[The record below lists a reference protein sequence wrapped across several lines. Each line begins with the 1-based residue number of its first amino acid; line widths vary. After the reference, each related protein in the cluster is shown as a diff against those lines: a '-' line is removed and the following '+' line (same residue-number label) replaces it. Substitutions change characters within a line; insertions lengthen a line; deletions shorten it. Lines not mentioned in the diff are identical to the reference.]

1 MSTDTPQPGPGQR
14 TAQDLV
20 KEIAKERGYLGEEQL
35 ARIGEINPELRRE
48 VEEALLRKDEMIGSA
63 VLTLARNLYTSNARF
78 VFELLQ
84 NADDNN
90 YSTALSSGQ
99 DPFVSFEVRPD
110 KVSIECNE
118 NGFTHENLKA
128 ICAIGKSSK
137 VGAAGYIGEKGIGFK
152 SVFMA
157 AWKVH
162 IQSNDFSFS
171 FTHRKGDSGL
181 GMVTPVWEDAD
192 ESLGGSS
199 TRITLFLHTSDDP
212 EEDARQR
219 ETIRLQFQDLQH
231 TILLFLRKLRKVQV
245 SFFDEDDTQT
255 SSTTYSLRGSNPVT
269 VKKETSEG
277 VEERQYHV
285 TKHVAENIPKSENR
299 TYSEE
304 QDRAD
309 SSTEVVL
316 AFPVADSGDPIV
328 ENQDVFAFL
337 PMRPMGFKFLIHTD
351 FVTEASRQGIVTES
365 LRNLGLLDGIADCF
379 IKAIEEFCQRPNL
392 QYQWMRW
399 LPQRD
404 SYPWDSFWSGLLG
417 RIEARLQE
425 VKVLRTLGTGK
436 LDYVHKLCRLQ
447 PWLRDKNGDPLFT
460 DLDEEIYLAKEYT
473 RDDLKLL
480 EPYGLQ
486 SMSPSDAINRVEMDL
501 ERDIKDSRMKSP
513 ATDDEWHSLAA
524 RALVLLKNTATV
536 GPAQDR
542 LKQLRFIPLE
552 NGTWVSSSSGPLYY
566 SHASGSLAIPDDL
579 DLSLVDSEA
588 ASNPDRRALF
598 DKFGVIEA
606 LVKDVRALILKK
618 PIKPVAD
625 EGALAA
631 SIAHLR
637 FLYLSEVLLEENE
650 DQAKLRGYHVYDK
663 NMRARSPTKH
673 DVYLTTDD
681 EYGPSELFKPQ
692 GDAPGF
698 PAPFL
703 HHEYVQEKPA
713 TPAGYSWGWDEWLQ
727 LRLRLRLQLRLTK
740 KGPDQK
746 LELSSAF
753 RYIEQHRPQCLL
765 GALQRVWDVERTK
778 VMESADIMREL
789 RQVEVVCKGGDEFA
803 LSEPLSTTYLPL
815 PELEGKHSRYAE
827 DEGFVFLNLG
837 ESINSSTYRA
847 KWGFLVDDLGV
858 GCTDDLQFYLAI
870 LRTIRHSNAAA
881 GVRRNTRVLDLYEV
895 IHARCREADSFL
907 DAQAEAR
914 QAINDGHLIYIPAH
928 DSSPATWT
936 SPERCLWNA
945 REDMQ
950 TAYPLA
956 HLYRTVFHRSEDL
969 DVLRQFFKTALGVKD
984 CSWEDYLNEIR
995 RLKDLKSDDFDWVN
1009 DLYGSLD
1016 SERFGMMEVDTT
1028 KLRKTFAEEPLIYF
1042 NVGNVSRWYTVG
1054 ECLWSSATQIR
1065 GRVALNDLYPD
1076 LEDFFVSFL
1085 GVQELTLDMAYD
1097 ELKEMGSR
1105 VPPPSVA
1112 AVKETIWALNS
1123 LLDTTAD
1130 PPDEEPIFRGTVFPV
1145 RYPNKSVKLQ
1155 SGRTQFAIADRKA
1168 LGDIFGPQAKML
1180 DFTLDEVRRLRP
1192 FLSWLDLE
1200 KRYLSTSVREIST
1213 VAGGRMDELQYPDR
1227 DIRQKA
1233 TGLFRI
1239 AVHFNSPRTSED
1251 SSDLYWTLMCAEV
1264 YETDGISSELH
1275 LSQDGHGLVHVQDRS
1290 ELHIREDDSGLK
1302 IYVPRDPKTQGF
1314 CYFSTLPR
1322 RFLEWMM
1329 TDPVTLQVKHAGSK
1343 AVQIVSAV
1351 LNAPL
1356 INMSQILEAE
1366 GVVEVDIPQG
1376 WCGQATEG
1384 EVEGEHVD
1392 VEGGDVHDPTVYHE
1406 ALEVPDETVSPEA
1419 EEDPI
1424 ARFLAQPEIH
1434 EDDISSD
1441 EDSMLQTFDNMRS
1454 PPRLSDLPVRQRSP
1468 ATSNSSVTE
1477 KRLFTPTSSTAEYFR
1492 QNRRTSSNVHR
1503 NTGRHESL
1511 QSTPRSASQPA
1522 FIFGSSPTAQ
1532 PSSAFLFQS
1541 FAEASQHP
1549 TIEDEEEYLR
1559 LVNNVISAA
1568 NTAALPSKGAYD
1580 MSGLFG
1586 ALPEV
1591 DEEEV
1596 ELSRQ
1601 FRSHGLPER
1610 DMRIGALGELFVFEL
1625 LRNMDPP
1632 LPRFSRD
1639 NWQSQMRKFITIHP
1653 DYSDML
1659 PWTAQETADIVYY
1672 DRKRVLTSHL
1682 ADKGYLDK
1690 TAWQNKKPLFLIE
1703 VKSTTGHSRT
1713 PFYMIP
1719 DPNHSLP
1726 SSPAS
1731 EHFTSRLILSSSF
1744 FYLDNYQPTLRQ
1756 PSSTTL
1762 SYSYETTHN
1771 TSRLLTTFTM
1781 SDRVSIIKGDDLVP
1795 TNDTFPETSLTE
1807 TNHLE
1812 HQTVTAPSLPSSQSD
1827 TNMGP
1832 NYGNLPSGLQPSVVV
1847 PREDVPP
1854 GHVRLL
1860 GGFMCP
1866 IDSAVDHAEPKEEP
1880 KEDDDTETSVY
1891 HVPAGI
1897 LDPEDVDE
1905 FPGEHFPDDEQPSQN
1920 FLSPI
1925 GPKRP
1930 RLYLRDN
1937 HPPVASVA
1945 PTSSPFEEYNT
1956 LYQGINSSFPQS
1968 VGPEYLKPINPATR
1982 LRMTPHHAINLPTA
1996 GFIQPIQPYHP
2007 KPIVPGFPEPIGP
2020 PQAQP
2025 MIYYYAER
2033 IFDPHGQAVGSLPIQ
2048 QMSPPQADR
2057 NNYDSVQSP
2066 MPHGPQAIAV
2076 NQPQPQRI
2084 GSLGEMLSGSPE
2096 VPAPVPRRRS
2106 TITFNPMA
2114 TAFTPSPTAAGLA
2127 NPGATESTLNSTDA
2141 GMVPYKASEFTQ
2153 DPADLGMIPYE
2164 ETGVEGFLAPEANAE
2179 ATMAETVQDTY
2190 KKILAIEDER
2200 DREDALNDFYY
2211 MQAKPW
2217 TDEMTRLEK
2226 EEQELE
2232 DRKRR
2237 FARKK

>member
-1 MSTDTPQPGPGQR
+1 MSTDTLQPGPVQR

-199 TRITLFLHTSDDP
+199 TRITLFLHTSDDA

-245 SFFDEDDTQT
+245 SFFDEDDTRT
-255 SSTTYSLRGSNPVT
+255 SSTTYSLHGSNPVT
-269 VKKETSEG
+269 IKKETSEG
-277 VEERQYHV
+277 VEGRQYHV

-299 TYSEE
+299 TYTDE

-316 AFPVADSGDPIV
+316 AFPLAESGAPII

-351 FVTEASRQGIVTES
+351 FVTEASRQGIVTGS
-365 LRNLGLLDGIADCF
+365 LRNLGLLNGIADCF
-379 IKAIEEFCQRPNL
+379 IKAIREFCQHPIL

-399 LPQRD
+399 LPQRN
-404 SYPWDSFWSGLLG
+404 SYPWDSFWSGLLD
-417 RIEARLQE
+417 RIEARIQE
-425 VKVLRTLGTGK
+425 VQVLRTLGTGR
-436 LDYVHKLCRLQ
+436 LDYIHKLCRLQ
-447 PWLRDKNGDPLFT
+447 PWLQDKNGDPLFT

-480 EPYGLQ
+480 EPYELE
-486 SMSPSDAINRVEMDL
+486 SISPSDAITRVEMDL
-501 ERDIKDSRMKSP
+501 EKDIEDSRMKSSV
-513 ATDDEWHSLAA
+513 TDSEWHSLAA
-524 RALVLLKNTATV
+524 RALILLKNTATV

-625 EGALAA
+625 ETALAA
-631 SIAHLR
+631 SIAHLK
-637 FLYLSEVLLEENE
+637 FLYLSEVLLEGNE
-650 DQAKLRGYHVYDK
+650 DQAKLRGYHVYDQ
-663 NMRARSPTKH
+663 NMRARLPTKH
-673 DVYLTTDD
+673 DVYLTTED
-681 EYGPSELFKPQ
+681 EYGPSELFRPQ

-703 HHEYVQEKPA
+703 HQGYVQERPA
-713 TPAGYSWGWDEWLQ
+713 TPSGYSWGWNDWLQ
-727 LRLRLRLQLRLTK
+727 LRLRLRHQLRLTT
-740 KGPDQK
+740 KGSDRK

-753 RYIEQHRPQCLL
+753 RYIEQHRPECLL
-765 GALQRVWDVERTK
+765 GALQRAWDVERTK
-778 VMESADIMREL
+778 VIESADIMGEL
-789 RQVEVVCKGGDEFA
+789 REVEVLCKGGDEFT

-827 DEGFVFLNLG
+827 DEGFVFLDLG
-837 ESINSSTYRA
+837 ESITSSTYRA

-870 LRTIRHSNAAA
+870 LRTIRYSNAAA

-914 QAINDGHLIYIPAH
+914 QAINDGNLIYIPAH

-936 SPERCLWNA
+936 SAERCLWNA

-956 HLYRTVFHRSEDL
+956 HLYRTVFHRSEEDL
-969 DVLRQFFKTALGVKD
+969 DVLRQFFKTALGVRD
-984 CSWEDYLNEIR
+984 CSWEDYLSEIR
-995 RLKDLKSDDFDWVN
+995 RLKDLKSEDFDWVN
-1009 DLYGSLD
+1009 DLYISLD
-1016 SERFGMMEVDTT
+1016 SERFGMMNVDTT
-1028 KLRKTFAEEPLIYF
+1028 KLKKTFVEEPLIYF

-1076 LEDFFVSFL
+1076 LEDFFISFL

-1105 VPPPSVA
+1105 EPPPSVA

-1123 LLDTTAD
+1123 LLDTTTD
-1130 PPDEEPIFRGTVFPV
+1130 SPDEEPIFRGSVFPV

-1168 LGDIFGPQAKML
+1168 LGDIFAPQAKML

-1227 DIRQKA
+1227 EIRQKA
-1233 TGLFRI
+1233 AGLFRI

-1251 SSDLYWTLMCAEV
+1251 SSELYWTLMVAEV

-1314 CYFSTLPR
+1314 CFFSTLPR

-1329 TDPVTLQVKHAGSK
+1329 TDPVTLQVKHAESK

-1366 GVVEVDIPQG
+1366 GVVDVDIPQG
-1376 WCGQATEG
+1376 WCRQTTEEAG
-1384 EVEGEHVD
+1384 DVAEREHGD
-1392 VEGGDVHDPTVYHE
+1392 VEEEDVHDATVYHE
-1406 ALEVPDETVSPEA
+1406 AQETNDETASHEA

-1441 EDSMLQTFDNMRS
+1441 EDSMLQTFDNLRS

-1468 ATSNSSVTE
+1468 ATSNSSVTGR
-1477 KRLFTPTSSTAEYFR
+1477 RLFTPTSSTAEYFR

-1511 QSTPRSASQPA
+1511 QSTPRLASQPA

-1541 FAEASQHP
+1541 FGEASQHP

-1632 LPRFSRD
+1632 LPRFSCD

-1672 DRKRVLTSHL
+1672 DRKRVLTNHL

-1703 VKSTTGHSRT
+1703 VKSTTGHNRT
-1713 PFYMIP
+1713 PFYMISISIFFFFP
-1719 DPNHSLP
+1719 PHKLP
-1726 SSPAS
+1726 S
-1731 EHFTSRLILSSSF
+1731 TSHLIPS
-1744 FYLDNYQPTLRQ
+1744 TLH
-1756 PSSTTL
+1756 PSSILTAINKHYRNLINNSTIL
-1762 SYSYETTHN
+1762 KTERINNPKS
-1771 TSRLLTTFTM
+1771 LLTTFTM
-1781 SDRVSIIKGDDLVP
+1781 SDRLSILKGDNLVP
-1795 TNDTFPETSLTE
+1795 TNDIQPETSSPST
-1807 TNHLE
+1807 TNSLE
-1812 HQTVTAPSLPSSQSD
+1812 LQTVTPLSLPSSQSEGI
-1827 TNMGP
+1827 NMVP
-1832 NYGNLPSGLQPSVVV
+1832 NYSNLPLGLQPSVV
-1847 PREDVPP
+1847 PPLEDVPP

-1860 GGFMCP
+1860 GGFMSP
-1866 IDSAVDHAEPKEEP
+1866 ADPAEPKEG
-1880 KEDDDTETSVY
+1880 DDTETNVDHY
-1891 HVPAGI
+1891 PGGP
-1897 LDPEDVDE
+1897 LEPEDADD
-1905 FPGEHFPDDEQPSQN
+1905 FPGETFTDDGESPYVP
-1920 FLSPI
+1920 SPI
-1925 GPKRP
+1925 APP
-1930 RLYLRDN
+1930 RRMLYLRDN
-1937 HPPVASVA
+1937 RTPTASDGPA
-1945 PTSSPFEEYNT
+1945 PTPFMQYST
-1956 LYQGINSSFPQS
+1956 LYQALNSTFPQY
-1968 VGPEYLKPINPATR
+1968 VGPEHLQPIDALTR
-1982 LRMTPHHAINLPTA
+1982 LRMTPHHAINTPSPD
-1996 GFIQPIQPYHP
+1996 FVQPIIPYHP
-2007 KPIVPGFPEPIGP
+2007 KPIVPGFLPEPIGP
-2020 PQAQP
+2020 PSAQSMVYHHP
-2025 MIYYYAER
+2025 ESVV
-2033 IFDPHGQAVGSLPIQ
+2033 PHGQTLDSTPIQNMVPHHADPINPDFVQAPTSHDPQAVGVHHP
-2048 QMSPPQADR
+2048 R
-2057 NNYDSVQSP
+2057 
-2066 MPHGPQAIAV
+2066 
-2076 NQPQPQRI
+2076 RI
-2084 GSLGEMLSGSPE
+2084 GSLGEMLSPSPKE
-2096 VPAPVPRRRS
+2096 VPTPAARRRS
-2106 TITFNPMA
+2106 TLTFNPLA
-2114 TAFTPSPTAAGLA
+2114 AAFTPSPTGAGMSNTGA
-2127 NPGATESTLNSTDA
+2127 NEIALSPTPTGA
-2141 GMVPYKASEFTQ
+2141 GMVPYEASEFTQ
-2153 DPADLGMIPYE
+2153 NHADLGMVPYE
-2164 ETGVEGFLAPEANAE
+2164 EAGIEDSGTDAN
-2179 ATMAETVQDTY
+2179 VQPPMVDAVQETY
-2190 KKILAIEDER
+2190 KKILAIEDDR
-2200 DREDALNDFYY
+2200 DREDAINEFYY

-2226 EEQELE
+2226 EQQELE
-2232 DRKRR
+2232 ERKRR
-2237 FARKK
+2237 FARK

>member
-1 MSTDTPQPGPGQR
+1 MSTDAPQLGPGQR

-90 YSTALSSGQ
+90 YSTALSIGQ
-99 DPFVSFEVRPD
+99 DPYVSFEVRPD

-192 ESLGGSS
+192 ESLGDSS

-231 TILLFLRKLRKVQV
+231 TILLFLRKLRKVRV
-245 SFFDEDDTQT
+245 SFLDENDTQT

-277 VEERQYHV
+277 VEERQYYV

-309 SSTEVVL
+309 SSAEVVL
-316 AFPVADSGDPIV
+316 AFPLAESGAPIV

-337 PMRPMGFKFLIHTD
+337 PMRPMGFKVLIHTD
-351 FVTEASRQGIVTES
+351 FVTEASRQGIVTGS
-365 LRNLGLLDGIADCF
+365 LRNIGLLNGIADCF
-379 IKAIEEFCQRPNL
+379 IKAIEDFCQHPIL

-404 SYPWDSFWSGLLG
+404 SYPWDSFWSGLLD
-417 RIEARLQE
+417 RIEARIQE
-425 VKVLRTLGTGK
+425 VQVLRTLGTGR
-436 LDYVHKLCRLQ
+436 LDYIHKLCRLQ

-480 EPYGLQ
+480 EPYGLG
-486 SMSPSDAINRVEMDL
+486 SMSSSDAITRVEKDL
-501 ERDIKDSRMKSP
+501 ERDTDDSRMKSP
-513 ATDDEWHSLAA
+513 ATDNEWHSLAA
-524 RALVLLKNTATV
+524 RALILLKNTATA

-542 LKQLRFIPLE
+542 LKQLRFIPLD
-552 NGTWVSSSSGPLYY
+552 NGAWVSSSSGPLYY

-618 PIKPVAD
+618 PMKAASD
-625 EGALAA
+625 AGALAA
-631 SIAHLR
+631 SIARLK
-637 FLYLSEVLLEENE
+637 FLYLSEVLLGDNE
-650 DQAKLRGYHVYDK
+650 DRAKSRGYHVYDQ
-663 NMRARSPTKH
+663 NMRARLPTIH

-681 EYGPSELFKPQ
+681 EYGPSELFKAQ

-698 PAPFL
+698 PASFL
-703 HHEYVQEKPA
+703 HKEYIKQRPA

-740 KGPDQK
+740 KAPDRNP
-746 LELSSAF
+746 ELSSAF
-753 RYIEQHRPQCLL
+753 RYIEEHRPECLL

-778 VMESADIMREL
+778 VMESPDIVREL
-789 RQVEVVCKGGDEFA
+789 RQVEVVCKGRDEFA

-827 DEGFVFLNLG
+827 DEGFVFLDLG
-837 ESINSSTYRA
+837 EPITSSTYRE

-870 LRTIRHSNAAA
+870 LKTIRYSNAAA
-881 GVRRNTRVLDLYEV
+881 GVRRNTRVLDLYEI
-895 IHARCREADSFL
+895 IHARCREANSFL

-914 QAINDGHLIYIPAH
+914 YAINDGNLIYIPAH
-928 DSSPATWT
+928 DSSPAKWT
-936 SPERCLWNA
+936 SSEKCLWNA

-956 HLYRTVFHRSEDL
+956 HLYRTVFHRSEEDL

-984 CSWEDYLNEIR
+984 CSWRDYMSEIR
-995 RLKDLKSDDFDWVN
+995 RLKDLKSEDFDWVN

-1016 SERFGMMEVDTT
+1016 SETFGMMDIDTT
-1028 KLRKTFAEEPLIYF
+1028 KLKKTFAEEPLIYF
-1042 NVGNVSRWYTVG
+1042 NVGNVSRWYTAG

-1065 GRVALNDLYPD
+1065 GRVALNDLYPG

-1123 LLDTTAD
+1123 LLGTTAD
-1130 PPDEEPIFRGTVFPV
+1130 PPDEELIFRGTVFPV

-1155 SGRTQFAIADRKA
+1155 SGRTQFAIADRKT
-1168 LGDIFGPQAKML
+1168 LGDIFAPQAKML
-1180 DFTLDEVRRLRP
+1180 DLTLDEVRRLRP

-1213 VAGGRMDELQYPDR
+1213 VAGGRMDKLQYPDR
-1227 DIRQKA
+1227 EIRQKA
-1233 TGLFRI
+1233 AGLFRI

-1251 SSDLYWTLMCAEV
+1251 SSELYWTLMGAEV
-1264 YETDGISSELH
+1264 YKTDGISSELH

-1302 IYVPRDPKTQGF
+1302 VYVPRDPKTQGF

-1329 TDPVTLQVKHAGSK
+1329 TDPITLQVKHAGSK

-1376 WCGQATEG
+1376 LYAQASEG
-1384 EVEGEHVD
+1384 EAGDVTGGEHVD
-1392 VEGGDVHDPTVYHE
+1392 VEEDDEHDATVYHE
-1406 ALEVPDETVSPEA
+1406 ALEVHDETVSHEA

-1434 EDDISSD
+1434 EDDIASD
-1441 EDSMLQTFDNMRS
+1441 EDSMLQTFDNLIS

-1468 ATSNSSVTE
+1468 ATSSSSVTGQ
-1477 KRLFTPTSSTAEYFR
+1477 RLFTPTSSTAEYFR
-1492 QNRRTSSNVHR
+1492 QNRRISSNVHR
-1503 NTGRHESL
+1503 NAGRHESL
-1511 QSTPRSASQPA
+1511 HSTPRSASQPA

-1541 FAEASQHP
+1541 FGEASQHP

-1625 LRNMDPP
+1625 LHNMDPP

-1672 DRKRVLTSHL
+1672 DRKRVLTNHL

-1713 PFYMIP
+1713 PFYMNAGEFQY
-1719 DPNHSLP
+1719 DAFAGDVAYDLFD
-1726 SSPAS
+1726 S
-1731 EHFTSRLILSSSF
+1731 E
-1744 FYLDNYQPTLRQ
+1744 
-1756 PSSTTL
+1756 
-1762 SYSYETTHN
+1762 
-1771 TSRLLTTFTM
+1771 
-1781 SDRVSIIKGDDLVP
+1781 
-1795 TNDTFPETSLTE
+1795 
-1807 TNHLE
+1807 
-1812 HQTVTAPSLPSSQSD
+1812 
-1827 TNMGP
+1827 
-1832 NYGNLPSGLQPSVVV
+1832 SV
-1847 PREDVPP
+1847 E
-1854 GHVRLL
+1854 
-1860 GGFMCP
+1860 C
-1866 IDSAVDHAEPKEEP
+1866 
-1880 KEDDDTETSVY
+1880 
-1891 HVPAGI
+1891 
-1897 LDPEDVDE
+1897 
-1905 FPGEHFPDDEQPSQN
+1905 
-1920 FLSPI
+1920 
-1925 GPKRP
+1925 
-1930 RLYLRDN
+1930 
-1937 HPPVASVA
+1937 
-1945 PTSSPFEEYNT
+1945 
-1956 LYQGINSSFPQS
+1956 
-1968 VGPEYLKPINPATR
+1968 
-1982 LRMTPHHAINLPTA
+1982 
-1996 GFIQPIQPYHP
+1996 
-2007 KPIVPGFPEPIGP
+2007 
-2020 PQAQP
+2020 
-2025 MIYYYAER
+2025 
-2033 IFDPHGQAVGSLPIQ
+2033 
-2048 QMSPPQADR
+2048 
-2057 NNYDSVQSP
+2057 
-2066 MPHGPQAIAV
+2066 
-2076 NQPQPQRI
+2076 
-2084 GSLGEMLSGSPE
+2084 
-2096 VPAPVPRRRS
+2096 
-2106 TITFNPMA
+2106 
-2114 TAFTPSPTAAGLA
+2114 
-2127 NPGATESTLNSTDA
+2127 
-2141 GMVPYKASEFTQ
+2141 
-2153 DPADLGMIPYE
+2153 
-2164 ETGVEGFLAPEANAE
+2164 
-2179 ATMAETVQDTY
+2179 
-2190 KKILAIEDER
+2190 
-2200 DREDALNDFYY
+2200 
-2211 MQAKPW
+2211 
-2217 TDEMTRLEK
+2217 
-2226 EEQELE
+2226 
-2232 DRKRR
+2232 
-2237 FARKK
+2237 

>member
-1 MSTDTPQPGPGQR
+1 MSTDTHQPGPGQR

-84 NADDNN
+84 NADDND
-90 YSTALSSGQ
+90 YGTALSSGQ
-99 DPFVSFEVRPD
+99 DPYVSFEVRPD

-192 ESLGGSS
+192 KSLGGSS
-199 TRITLFLHTSDDP
+199 TRIALFLHTNDDP

-231 TILLFLRKLRKVQV
+231 TILLFLRKLRKVQI
-245 SFFDEDDTQT
+245 SFFDEEGAQT

-269 VKKETSEG
+269 VKKETFEG

-316 AFPVADSGDPIV
+316 AFPLADSGTPII

-351 FVTEASRQGIVTES
+351 FVTEASRQGIVTTS
-365 LRNLGLLDGIADCF
+365 PRNRGLLNGIADCF
-379 IKAIEEFCQRPNL
+379 IKAIEEFCQHPTI
-392 QYQWMRW
+392 QYHWMRW
-399 LPQRD
+399 LPQRN
-404 SYPWDSFWSGLLG
+404 SYPWDSFWSGLLD
-417 RIEARLQE
+417 RIESRIQE
-425 VKVLRTLGTGK
+425 VKVLRTLGTGR
-436 LDYVHKLCRLQ
+436 LDYIHKLCRLQ
-447 PWLRDKNGDPLFT
+447 PWLRDKDGDPLFT

-480 EPYGLQ
+480 ESYGLK
-486 SMSPSDAINRVEMDL
+486 SMSPSDVITRVEMDL
-501 ERDIKDSRMKSP
+501 GRDIKDSRMKSP
-513 ATDDEWHSLAA
+513 ATDNEWHSLAA
-524 RALVLLKNTATV
+524 RALILLKNTATV

-566 SHASGSLAIPDDL
+566 SHSSGSLAIPDDL

-598 DKFGVIEA
+598 DKFGAIEA

-618 PIKPVAD
+618 PINPVAD
-625 EGALAA
+625 VGALAA
-631 SIAHLR
+631 SIAHLK
-637 FLYLSEVLLEENE
+637 FLYLSEVLLDDNE
-650 DQAKLRGYHVYDK
+650 GQTKLRGYHVYDQ
-663 NMRARSPTKH
+663 NMRARLPTKH
-673 DVYLTTDD
+673 DVYLATDD
-681 EYGPSELFKPQ
+681 EYGPCELFKPQ
-692 GDAPGF
+692 EDAPGF
-698 PAPFL
+698 AAPFL
-703 HHEYVQEKPA
+703 HNDYIQENPA

-727 LRLRLRLQLRLTK
+727 LRLRVRLQLQLTK
-740 KGPDQK
+740 KSSDRK

-753 RYIEQHRPQCLL
+753 RYIEQHRPECIL

-778 VMESADIMREL
+778 AMSSADIMREL
-789 RQVEVVCKGGDEFA
+789 CQVEVVCKGSDEFA
-803 LSEPLSTTYLPL
+803 LSEPLSNTYLPL

-827 DEGFVFLNLG
+827 DEDFVFLDLR
-837 ESINSSTYRA
+837 ESITSSTYRS

-870 LRTIRHSNAAA
+870 LRTIRYSNIAA

-895 IHARCREADSFL
+895 IYARCREADSFL

-914 QAINDGHLIYIPAH
+914 QAINNGHLIYIPAH
-928 DSSPATWT
+928 DSSPAMWT
-936 SPERCLWNA
+936 SSEKCLWNA

-956 HLYRTVFHRSEDL
+956 HLYRTFFRRSEEDL

-995 RLKDLKSDDFDWVN
+995 RLKDLKSEDFDWVN
-1009 DLYGSLD
+1009 DLYSSLD
-1016 SERFGMMEVDTT
+1016 SERFVMMEADST
-1028 KLRKTFAEEPLIYF
+1028 KLRKAFAEEPLIYF

-1105 VPPPSVA
+1105 VPPPSFA

-1123 LLDTTAD
+1123 LLDTAAD

-1168 LGDIFGPQAKML
+1168 LGDIFAPQAKML

-1192 FLSWLDLE
+1192 FLSWLDLGS
-1200 KRYLSTSVREIST
+1200 RYLSTSVREIST
-1213 VAGGRMDELQYPDR
+1213 VAGGRMDKLQYPDR

-1233 TGLFRI
+1233 AGLFRI

-1251 SSDLYWTLMCAEV
+1251 SSELYWTLLGAEV

-1275 LSQDGHGLVHVQDRS
+1275 LSQDGHGLIHVQERS

-1302 IYVPRDPKTQGF
+1302 VYVPRDPKTQGF

-1329 TDPVTLQVKHAGSK
+1329 TDPATLQVKHSSSK

-1356 INMSQILEAE
+1356 INMTQILEAE
-1366 GVVEVDIPQG
+1366 GIVEVDIPQARD
-1376 WCGQATEG
+1376 GQEAEG
-1384 EVEGEHVD
+1384 
-1392 VEGGDVHDPTVYHE
+1392 EGGDVTAGDLVDVEEEDGHDATVYHE
-1406 ALEVPDETVSPEA
+1406 AQETNDETTFNET

-1424 ARFLAQPEIH
+1424 APFLAQPEIH

-1441 EDSMLQTFDNMRS
+1441 EDSMLQTFDNLRS

-1468 ATSNSSVTE
+1468 ATSDSSVTGR
-1477 KRLFTPTSSTAEYFR
+1477 RLFTPTSSTAEYFR

-1503 NTGRHESL
+1503 NASRHESL
-1511 QSTPRSASQPA
+1511 QSTPRSVSQPA

-1541 FAEASQHP
+1541 FGEASQHP
-1549 TIEDEEEYLR
+1549 TIEDEEDYLR
-1559 LVNNVISAA
+1559 LVSNVISAA

-1591 DEEEV
+1591 DEEDI

-1625 LRNMDPP
+1625 LRNMDPL

-1659 PWTAQETADIVYY
+1659 PWTAQETADIVYF
-1672 DRKRVLTSHL
+1672 DRKRVLTNHL
-1682 ADKGYLDK
+1682 VDKGYLDK

-1713 PFYMIP
+1713 PFYMTNTINNP
-1719 DPNHSLP
+1719 INFGDK
-1726 SSPAS
+1726 A
-1731 EHFTSRLILSSSF
+1731 T
-1744 FYLDNYQPTLRQ
+1744 DNPK
-1756 PSSTTL
+1756 S
-1762 SYSYETTHN
+1762 
-1771 TSRLLTTFTM
+1771 LLTTFTM
-1781 SDRVSIIKGDDLVP
+1781 SRRLSIFKGDDLVP
-1795 TNDTFPETSLTE
+1795 VNNFDPETPSLTK
-1807 TNHLE
+1807 TNPLMR
-1812 HQTVTAPSLPSSQSD
+1812 QVVTPPSLNSSQSED
-1827 TNMGP
+1827 TDMDSD
-1832 NYGNLPSGLQPSVVV
+1832 YSNLPIGLKPSVIP
-1847 PREDVPP
+1847 PRDDVPP

-1860 GGFMCP
+1860 GGFICSSDP
-1866 IDSAVDHAEPKEEP
+1866 AEPKDGNDAEA
-1880 KEDDDTETSVY
+1880 SVY
-1891 HVPAGI
+1891 HCPTDVPEPMDVGEFPSEKTQDGGQSQGFTSQNAPQQPMLYFRGTPPAG
-1897 LDPEDVDE
+1897 
-1905 FPGEHFPDDEQPSQN
+1905 
-1920 FLSPI
+1920 
-1925 GPKRP
+1925 
-1930 RLYLRDN
+1930 
-1937 HPPVASVA
+1937 
-1945 PTSSPFEEYNT
+1945 PTSSPFQGYNT
-1956 LYQGINSSFPQS
+1956 MYQGINPHIIQS
-1968 VGPEYLKPINPATR
+1968 VGPEHLRPVDPLTR
-1982 LRMTPHHAINLPTA
+1982 LRMTPHHAMNPPSPD
-1996 GFIQPIQPYHP
+1996 FIQPISPYHP
-2007 KPIVPGFPEPIGP
+2007 KPIVPSLLTEPDR
-2020 PQAQP
+2020 PQPGQP
-2025 MIYYYAER
+2025 IVYQSESV
-2033 IFDPHGQAVGSLPIQ
+2033 DPHGQAFDPRPCQ
-2048 QMSPPQADR
+2048 
-2057 NNYDSVQSP
+2057 P
-2066 MPHGPQAIAV
+2066 MVAHYPEPSNPEFVHPLTPDNPKAV
-2076 NQPQPQRI
+2076 SIYRHQRI
-2084 GSLGEMLSGSPE
+2084 ASLGEMLSPSHEAPTSTPPHRGSI
-2096 VPAPVPRRRS
+2096 
-2106 TITFNPMA
+2106 TTFNPEA
-2114 TAFTPSPTAAGLA
+2114 IEFTPSPKGPDMV
-2127 NPGATESTLNSTDA
+2127 NPGATEFALSPA
-2141 GMVPYKASEFTQ
+2141 GSGMITYEASEFTHN
-2153 DPADLGMIPYE
+2153 PAGLDMISHE
-2164 ETGVEGFLAPEANAE
+2164 EAGVEDFGALNADVQAPMVG
-2179 ATMAETVQDTY
+2179 TLQDTY
-2190 KKILAIEDER
+2190 SKILAIEDDR
-2200 DREDALNDFYY
+2200 DREDAINDFYY
-2211 MQAKPW
+2211 MQARPW
-2217 TDEMTRLEK
+2217 TDEDTRREK

-2232 DRKRR
+2232 ERKRR
-2237 FARKK
+2237 FARK

>member
-1 MSTDTPQPGPGQR
+1 MSTDAPQPGPGQR

-35 ARIGEINPELRRE
+35 ARIGAINPELRRE

-90 YSTALSSGQ
+90 YSTALSTGQ
-99 DPFVSFEVRPD
+99 DPYVSFEVRPD

-192 ESLGGSS
+192 ESLGGYS
-199 TRITLFLHTSDDP
+199 TRITLFLHTSDDSG
-212 EEDARQR
+212 EDARQR

-231 TILLFLRKLRKVQV
+231 TILLFLRKLRKVRV
-245 SFFDEDDTQT
+245 SFFDENDTQT

-277 VEERQYHV
+277 IEERQYHV
-285 TKHVAENIPKSENR
+285 TKHVAENIPRSENR

-316 AFPVADSGDPIV
+316 AFPLADSGAPIV

-351 FVTEASRQGIVTES
+351 FVTEASRQGIVTGS
-365 LRNLGLLDGIADCF
+365 LRNIGLLNGIADCF
-379 IKAIEEFCQRPNL
+379 IKAIEEFCQHPIL

-404 SYPWDSFWSGLLG
+404 SYPWDSFWSGLLD
-417 RIEARLQE
+417 RIEARIQE
-425 VKVLRTLGTGK
+425 VQVLRTLGAGR
-436 LDYVHKLCRLQ
+436 LDYIHKLCRLQ

-460 DLDEEIYLAKEYT
+460 DLNEEMYLAKEYT

-480 EPYGLQ
+480 EPYGLG
-486 SMSPSDAINRVEMDL
+486 SMSPSDAITRVEKDL
-501 ERDIKDSRMKSP
+501 ERDTDDSRMKSP
-513 ATDDEWHSLAA
+513 ATDNEWHSLAA
-524 RALVLLKNTATV
+524 RALILLKNTATV
-536 GPAQDR
+536 GPAQGR

-552 NGTWVSSSSGPLYY
+552 NGAWVSSSSGPLYY
-566 SHASGSLAIPDDL
+566 SHASGNLAIPDDL
-579 DLSLVDSEA
+579 DLSLVHSEA

-618 PIKPVAD
+618 PMKPASNASV
-625 EGALAA
+625 LAA
-631 SIAHLR
+631 SIARLK
-637 FLYLSEVLLEENE
+637 FLYLSEVLLGEME
-650 DQAKLRGYHVYDK
+650 DRAKSRSYHVYDQ
-663 NMRARSPTKH
+663 NMRSRLPTIH

-681 EYGPSELFKPQ
+681 EYGPSELFRTK

-698 PAPFL
+698 PASFL
-703 HHEYVQEKPA
+703 HEEYIKHKPA

-727 LRLRLRLQLRLTK
+727 LRLRLRLQLRLIK
-740 KGPDQK
+740 KAPDRNP
-746 LELSSAF
+746 ELSSAF
-753 RYIEQHRPQCLL
+753 RYIEEHRPECLL

-778 VMESADIMREL
+778 VIESPDIVREL
-789 RQVEVVCKGGDEFA
+789 RQVEVVCKGRDEFA

-827 DEGFVFLNLG
+827 DEGFVFLDLG
-837 ESINSSTYRA
+837 EPITSSTFRA

-870 LRTIRHSNAAA
+870 LKTIRYSNAAA
-881 GVRRNTRVLDLYEV
+881 GLRRNTRVLDLYEV
-895 IHARCREADSFL
+895 IHARCREANSSL

-914 QAINDGHLIYIPAH
+914 YAINDGNLIYIPAH
-928 DSSPATWT
+928 GSSPAKWT
-936 SPERCLWNA
+936 SSEKCLWNA

-956 HLYRTVFHRSEDL
+956 HLYRTVFHRSEEDL
-969 DVLRQFFKTALGVKD
+969 DVLRQFFRTALGVKD
-984 CSWEDYLNEIR
+984 CSWRDYMSEIR
-995 RLKDLKSDDFDWVN
+995 RLKDLKSEDFDWVN
-1009 DLYGSLD
+1009 DLYSSLD
-1016 SERFGMMEVDTT
+1016 SERFGMMEVDAT
-1028 KLRKTFAEEPLIYF
+1028 KLKKTFAEEPLIYF

-1076 LEDFFVSFL
+1076 LDDFFISFL

-1123 LLDTTAD
+1123 LLDTTPN
-1130 PPDEEPIFRGTVFPV
+1130 PPDEEPVFLGTVFPV

-1155 SGRTQFAIADRKA
+1155 SGRTQFAIADRKT
-1168 LGDIFGPQAKML
+1168 LGDIFAPLAKML

-1227 DIRQKA
+1227 EIRQKA
-1233 TGLFRI
+1233 AGLFRI

-1251 SSDLYWTLMCAEV
+1251 NSELYWTLMGAEV

-1376 WCGQATEG
+1376 LYAQASEG
-1384 EVEGEHVD
+1384 EAGGVTGGEHAD
-1392 VEGGDVHDPTVYHE
+1392 VEEEDEHDATVYHE
-1406 ALEVPDETVSPEA
+1406 ALEVHDETVSDEA

-1434 EDDISSD
+1434 EDEISSD
-1441 EDSMLQTFDNMRS
+1441 EDSMLQTFDNVIS

-1468 ATSNSSVTE
+1468 ATSSSSVTGR
-1477 KRLFTPTSSTAEYFR
+1477 RLFTPTSSTAEYFR

-1541 FAEASQHP
+1541 FGEASQHP

-1568 NTAALPSKGAYD
+1568 NTAALPSKGVYD

-1625 LRNMDPP
+1625 LRSMDPP

-1659 PWTAQETADIVYY
+1659 PWTAQETADIVYF
-1672 DRKRVLTSHL
+1672 DRKRILTNHL
-1682 ADKGYLDK
+1682 AEKGYLDK

-1713 PFYMIP
+1713 PFYM
-1719 DPNHSLP
+1719 N
-1726 SSPAS
+1726 
-1731 EHFTSRLILSSSF
+1731 
-1744 FYLDNYQPTLRQ
+1744 
-1756 PSSTTL
+1756 
-1762 SYSYETTHN
+1762 
-1771 TSRLLTTFTM
+1771 
-1781 SDRVSIIKGDDLVP
+1781 
-1795 TNDTFPETSLTE
+1795 
-1807 TNHLE
+1807 
-1812 HQTVTAPSLPSSQSD
+1812 
-1827 TNMGP
+1827 
-1832 NYGNLPSGLQPSVVV
+1832 
-1847 PREDVPP
+1847 
-1854 GHVRLL
+1854 
-1860 GGFMCP
+1860 
-1866 IDSAVDHAEPKEEP
+1866 
-1880 KEDDDTETSVY
+1880 
-1891 HVPAGI
+1891 AG
-1897 LDPEDVDE
+1897 E
-1905 FPGEHFPDDEQPSQN
+1905 F
-1920 FLSPI
+1920 
-1925 GPKRP
+1925 
-1930 RLYLRDN
+1930 
-1937 HPPVASVA
+1937 
-1945 PTSSPFEEYNT
+1945 
-1956 LYQGINSSFPQS
+1956 
-1968 VGPEYLKPINPATR
+1968 
-1982 LRMTPHHAINLPTA
+1982 
-1996 GFIQPIQPYHP
+1996 
-2007 KPIVPGFPEPIGP
+2007 
-2020 PQAQP
+2020 
-2025 MIYYYAER
+2025 
-2033 IFDPHGQAVGSLPIQ
+2033 
-2048 QMSPPQADR
+2048 
-2057 NNYDSVQSP
+2057 
-2066 MPHGPQAIAV
+2066 
-2076 NQPQPQRI
+2076 
-2084 GSLGEMLSGSPE
+2084 
-2096 VPAPVPRRRS
+2096 
-2106 TITFNPMA
+2106 
-2114 TAFTPSPTAAGLA
+2114 
-2127 NPGATESTLNSTDA
+2127 
-2141 GMVPYKASEFTQ
+2141 
-2153 DPADLGMIPYE
+2153 
-2164 ETGVEGFLAPEANAE
+2164 
-2179 ATMAETVQDTY
+2179 
-2190 KKILAIEDER
+2190 
-2200 DREDALNDFYY
+2200 
-2211 MQAKPW
+2211 
-2217 TDEMTRLEK
+2217 
-2226 EEQELE
+2226 
-2232 DRKRR
+2232 
-2237 FARKK
+2237 

>member
-99 DPFVSFEVRPD
+99 DPYVSFEVRPD

-162 IQSNDFSFS
+162 IQSNGFSFS

-245 SFFDEDDTQT
+245 SFVDEDDTQT
-255 SSTTYSLRGSNPVT
+255 SSTAYSLRGSNPVT
-269 VKKETSEG
+269 VKKETFEG

-304 QDRAD
+304 QYRAD

-316 AFPVADSGDPIV
+316 AFPLADSGTPIV

-351 FVTEASRQGIVTES
+351 FVTEASRQGIVTTS
-365 LRNLGLLDGIADCF
+365 VRNRGLLNGIADCF
-379 IKAIEEFCQRPNL
+379 IKAIEEFCQHPSL

-399 LPQRD
+399 LPQRT
-404 SYPWDSFWSGLLG
+404 SYPWDSFWSGLLD
-417 RIEARLQE
+417 RIESRIQE
-425 VKVLRTLGTGK
+425 VKILRTLGTGR
-436 LDYVHKLCRLQ
+436 LDYIHKLCRLQ

-480 EPYGLQ
+480 ETYGLE
-486 SMSPSDAINRVEMDL
+486 SMSPSDAITRVEKDL

-513 ATDDEWHSLAA
+513 ATDNEWHSLAA
-524 RALVLLKNTATV
+524 RALILLKNTATV

-566 SHASGSLAIPDDL
+566 SHSSGSLAIPDDL
-579 DLSLVDSEA
+579 DLSLIDSEA

-606 LVKDVRALILKK
+606 LVRDVRALILKK
-618 PIKPVAD
+618 PISPVAD
-625 EGALAA
+625 AGALAV
-631 SIAHLR
+631 SIAHLK

-650 DQAKLRGYHVYDK
+650 DQAKLRGYHVYDQ

-681 EYGPSELFKPQ
+681 AYGPSELFKPQ
-692 GDAPGF
+692 VDAPGF
-698 PAPFL
+698 AAPFL
-703 HHEYVQEKPA
+703 HHNYVQERPG

-740 KGPDQK
+740 KGPDRK
-746 LELSSAF
+746 LKLSAAF
-753 RYIEQHRPQCLL
+753 LYIEQHRPKCLL

-778 VMESADIMREL
+778 VMESTDIMREL
-789 RQVEVVCKGGDEFA
+789 RQVEVVCKGRDEFA

-827 DEGFVFLNLG
+827 DEGFVFLDLG
-837 ESINSSTYRA
+837 EPITSSTYRS

-870 LRTIRHSNAAA
+870 LRTIRYSNAAA

-914 QAINDGHLIYIPAH
+914 QAINDGNLIYIPAH
-928 DSSPATWT
+928 DSSPAMWT
-936 SPERCLWNA
+936 SSDKCLWNA

-950 TAYPLA
+950 TSYPLA
-956 HLYRTVFHRSEDL
+956 HLYRSVFHRSEEDL
-969 DVLRQFFKTALGVKD
+969 DVLRQFFKTALGVRD
-984 CSWEDYLNEIR
+984 CSCEDYLSEIR
-995 RLKDLKSDDFDWVN
+995 RLKDLKSEDFDWVN

-1016 SERFGMMEVDTT
+1016 SERFGMMEADTT
-1028 KLRKTFAEEPLIYF
+1028 KLRKTFAEESLIYF

-1065 GRVALNDLYPD
+1065 GRVALNDLYPE
-1076 LEDFFVSFL
+1076 LEGFFVSFL

-1155 SGRTQFAIADRKA
+1155 SGMTQFAIADRKA
-1168 LGDIFGPQAKML
+1168 LGDIFAPQAKML
-1180 DFTLDEVRRLRP
+1180 DFSLDEVRRLRP
-1192 FLSWLDLE
+1192 FLSWLDLDS
-1200 KRYLSTSVREIST
+1200 RYLSTSVREIST
-1213 VAGGRMDELQYPDR
+1213 VAGGLMDKLQYRDR
-1227 DIRQKA
+1227 EFRQKA
-1233 TGLFRI
+1233 DGLFRI

-1251 SSDLYWTLMCAEV
+1251 SSELYWTLMGAEV

-1290 ELHIREDDSGLK
+1290 ELHIREDDSSLK
-1302 IYVPRDPKTQGF
+1302 IYVPRDPKAQGF

-1343 AVQIVSAV
+1343 AIQIVSAV

-1356 INMSQILEAE
+1356 INMAQILEAE
-1366 GVVEVDIPQG
+1366 GVVEVDIPQDRD
-1376 WCGQATEG
+1376 GQATEDEAV
-1384 EVEGEHVD
+1384 EVTEVGHVD
-1392 VEGGDVHDPTVYHE
+1392 IEEEDVHDSTVYHE
-1406 ALEVPDETVSPEA
+1406 ALETNDETGSHEA

-1441 EDSMLQTFDNMRS
+1441 EDSMLQTFDNLRS

-1468 ATSNSSVTE
+1468 ATSNSSVTGR
-1477 KRLFTPTSSTAEYFR
+1477 RLFTPTSSTAEYFR
-1492 QNRRTSSNVHR
+1492 QNRRTSSNIHR
-1503 NTGRHESL
+1503 NAGRHESL
-1511 QSTPRSASQPA
+1511 QSTPRSASQPQPT
-1522 FIFGSSPTAQ
+1522 FVFGSSPTAQ

-1541 FAEASQHP
+1541 FGEASQHP

-1559 LVNNVISAA
+1559 LVSNVISAA
-1568 NTAALPSKGAYD
+1568 NTATLPSKGAYD

-1591 DEEEV
+1591 DEEEI

-1610 DMRIGALGELFVFEL
+1610 DMRIGALGELYVFEL
-1625 LRNMDPP
+1625 LRNMNPP

-1639 NWQSQMRKFITIHP
+1639 NWQSQMRKFVTIHP

-1659 PWTAQETADIVYY
+1659 PWTAQETADIVYF
-1672 DRKRVLTSHL
+1672 DRKRVLTNHL
-1682 ADKGYLDK
+1682 VDKGYLDK

-1713 PFYMIP
+1713 PFYMT
-1719 DPNHSLP
+1719 NNLKG
-1726 SSPAS
+1726 
-1731 EHFTSRLILSSSF
+1731 
-1744 FYLDNYQPTLRQ
+1744 
-1756 PSSTTL
+1756 
-1762 SYSYETTHN
+1762 
-1771 TSRLLTTFTM
+1771 LLTTFTM
-1781 SDRVSIIKGDDLVP
+1781 SRRLSILKGDDLVP
-1795 TNDTFPETSLTE
+1795 ADSIHPETPSLTE
-1807 TNHLE
+1807 TNPLMR
-1812 HQTVTAPSLPSSQSD
+1812 QVVTPPSLSSSQSED
-1827 TNMGP
+1827 TDMDS
-1832 NYGNLPSGLQPSVVV
+1832 YYSNLPVGLKPSVIP
-1847 PREDVPP
+1847 PRDDVLP

-1860 GGFMCP
+1860 GGFICP
-1866 IDSAVDHAEPKEEP
+1866 ANPAES
-1880 KEDDDTETSVY
+1880 KEDDDTEASFYHCPADILEAKDAGEFPSEKTQGDGKPEVTSPKAPQPPMLY
-1891 HVPAGI
+1891 LRGISTPPVPAG
-1897 LDPEDVDE
+1897 
-1905 FPGEHFPDDEQPSQN
+1905 
-1920 FLSPI
+1920 
-1925 GPKRP
+1925 
-1930 RLYLRDN
+1930 
-1937 HPPVASVA
+1937 
-1945 PTSSPFEEYNT
+1945 PTSSPFQGYST
-1956 LYQGINSSFPQS
+1956 LYQGINPPLPQS
-1968 VGPEYLKPINPATR
+1968 VGHEHLQPVDPLNR
-1982 LRMTPHHAINLPTA
+1982 LRMTPHHAMNPPSPD
-1996 GFIQPIQPYHP
+1996 FVQPITPYHP
-2007 KPIVPGFPEPIGP
+2007 KPIVPGLPEPISP
-2020 PQAQP
+2020 HPAQP
-2025 MIYYYAER
+2025 IVYYHAEP
-2033 IFDPHGQAVGSLPIQ
+2033 IDPRAQAVGVHPFQPMVAHYADPNNPESFQP
-2048 QMSPPQADR
+2048 STPYNSQA
-2057 NNYDSVQSP
+2057 V
-2066 MPHGPQAIAV
+2066 AV
-2076 NQPQPQRI
+2076 YHPQRI
-2084 GSLGEMLSGSPE
+2084 GSLGEMLSPSPNE
-2096 VPAPVPRRRS
+2096 APTPTPPHHCS
-2106 TITFNPMA
+2106 ITTFNPEA
-2114 TAFTPSPTAAGLA
+2114 SEFTPSPTG
-2127 NPGATESTLNSTDA
+2127 PGMITYE
-2141 GMVPYKASEFTQ
+2141 ASEFTHN
-2153 DPADLGMIPYE
+2153 PTDLGMIPHE
-2164 ETGVEGFLAPEANAE
+2164 EVGVEGFGGLKANSQAPIVD
-2179 ATMAETVQDTY
+2179 TIQDTY
-2190 KKILAIEDER
+2190 SQILAIEDER
-2200 DREDALNDFYY
+2200 DREDAINDFYY
-2211 MQAKPW
+2211 KQARPW
-2217 TDEMTRLEK
+2217 TDEDTRREK

-2232 DRKRR
+2232 ERKRR
-2237 FARKK
+2237 FGRKK

>member
-99 DPFVSFEVRPD
+99 DPYVSFEVRPG

-255 SSTTYSLRGSNPVT
+255 SSTTT
-269 VKKETSEG
+269 FEG

-316 AFPVADSGDPIV
+316 AFPLADLGTPIV

-351 FVTEASRQGIVTES
+351 FVTEASRQGIVTTS
-365 LRNLGLLDGIADCF
+365 LRNRGLLNGIADCF
-379 IKAIEEFCQRPNL
+379 IKAIEEFCQHPTL

-399 LPQRD
+399 LPQRN
-404 SYPWDSFWSGLLG
+404 SYPWDSFWSGLLD
-417 RIEARLQE
+417 RINRAYRKSKFFARSALE
-425 VKVLRTLGTGK
+425 NWTT
-436 LDYVHKLCRLQ
+436 YTSC
-447 PWLRDKNGDPLFT
+447 
-460 DLDEEIYLAKEYT
+460 EIYLAKEYT

-480 EPYGLQ
+480 ETYGLE
-486 SMSPSDAINRVEMDL
+486 SMSPSDAITRVEKDL

-513 ATDDEWHSLAA
+513 ATDNEWHSLAA
-524 RALVLLKNTATV
+524 RALILLKNTATV

-566 SHASGSLAIPDDL
+566 SHSSGSLAIPDDL
-579 DLSLVDSEA
+579 DLSLIDSEA

-618 PIKPVAD
+618 PINPVAD
-625 EGALAA
+625 AGALAV
-631 SIAHLR
+631 SIAHLK

-650 DQAKLRGYHVYDK
+650 DQAKLRGYHVYDQ

-681 EYGPSELFKPQ
+681 AYGPSQLFRPQ

-698 PAPFL
+698 AAPFL
-703 HHEYVQEKPA
+703 HHNYVQEKPG

-740 KGPDQK
+740 KGPDRK
-746 LELSSAF
+746 LELSAAF
-753 RYIEQHRPQCLL
+753 LYIEQHRPKCLL

-778 VMESADIMREL
+778 IMESTDIMREL
-789 RQVEVVCKGGDEFA
+789 RQVEVVCKGRDEFA

-827 DEGFVFLNLG
+827 DEGFVFLDLG
-837 ESINSSTYRA
+837 EPITSSTYRS

-870 LRTIRHSNAAA
+870 LRTIRYSNAAA

-914 QAINDGHLIYIPAH
+914 QAINDGNLIYIPAH
-928 DSSPATWT
+928 DSSPAMWT
-936 SPERCLWNA
+936 SSDRCLWNA

-956 HLYRTVFHRSEDL
+956 HLYRTVFHRSEEDL

-984 CSWEDYLNEIR
+984 SSWEDYLNEMR
-995 RLKDLKSDDFDWVN
+995 RLKDLKSEDFDWIN
-1009 DLYGSLD
+1009 DLYSSLD

-1042 NVGNVSRWYTVG
+1042 NIGNVSRWYTVG

-1168 LGDIFGPQAKML
+1168 LGDIFAPQAKML

-1200 KRYLSTSVREIST
+1200 SRYLSTSVREIST
-1213 VAGGRMDELQYPDR
+1213 VAGGLMDKLQYRDR
-1227 DIRQKA
+1227 EFRQKA
-1233 TGLFRI
+1233 DGLFRI

-1251 SSDLYWTLMCAEV
+1251 SSELYWTLMGAEV

-1290 ELHIREDDSGLK
+1290 ELHIREDDSSLK

-1329 TDPVTLQVKHAGSK
+1329 TDPITLQVKHAGSK
-1343 AVQIVSAV
+1343 AIQIVSAV

-1356 INMSQILEAE
+1356 INMAQILEAE
-1366 GVVEVDIPQG
+1366 GVVEVDIPQDRD
-1376 WCGQATEG
+1376 GQATEDEAG
-1384 EVEGEHVD
+1384 EVTEVGHVD
-1392 VEGGDVHDPTVYHE
+1392 IEEEDVHDATVYHE
-1406 ALEVPDETVSPEA
+1406 ALETNDETGSHEA

-1441 EDSMLQTFDNMRS
+1441 EDSMLQTFDNLRS

-1468 ATSNSSVTE
+1468 ATSNSSITGR
-1477 KRLFTPTSSTAEYFR
+1477 RLFTPTSSTAEYFR

-1503 NTGRHESL
+1503 NVGRHESL
-1511 QSTPRSASQPA
+1511 QSTPRSASQPQPT
-1522 FIFGSSPTAQ
+1522 FVFGSSPTAQ

-1541 FAEASQHP
+1541 FGEASQHP

-1559 LVNNVISAA
+1559 LVSNVISAA
-1568 NTAALPSKGAYD
+1568 NTATLPSKGAYD

-1591 DEEEV
+1591 DEEEI
-1596 ELSRQ
+1596 ELSRR

-1610 DMRIGALGELFVFEL
+1610 DMRIGALGELYVFEL

-1639 NWQSQMRKFITIHP
+1639 NWQSQMRKFVTIHP

-1659 PWTAQETADIVYY
+1659 PWTAQETADIVYF
-1672 DRKRVLTSHL
+1672 DRKRVLTNHL
-1682 ADKGYLDK
+1682 VDKGYLDK

-1713 PFYMIP
+1713 PFYM
-1719 DPNHSLP
+1719 SKRQYQR
-1726 SSPAS
+1726 
-1731 EHFTSRLILSSSF
+1731 RL
-1744 FYLDNYQPTLRQ
+1744 T
-1756 PSSTTL
+1756 
-1762 SYSYETTHN
+1762 N
-1771 TSRLLTTFTM
+1771 TIINLINNPKGLLTTFTM
-1781 SDRVSIIKGDDLVP
+1781 SRRLSILKGDDLVP
-1795 TNDTFPETSLTE
+1795 ADSIHPETPSLTK
-1807 TNHLE
+1807 TNPLMR
-1812 HQTVTAPSLPSSQSD
+1812 QVVTPPSLSSSQSED
-1827 TNMGP
+1827 TDMDS
-1832 NYGNLPSGLQPSVVV
+1832 YYSSLPIGLKPSVIP
-1847 PREDVPP
+1847 PRDDVPP

-1860 GGFMCP
+1860 GGFICP
-1866 IDSAVDHAEPKEEP
+1866 ADPAEF
-1880 KEDDDTETSVY
+1880 KEDDDTEASFY
-1891 HVPAGI
+1891 HCPADI
-1897 LDPEDVDE
+1897 LEPKDTGE
-1905 FPGEHFPDDEQPSQN
+1905 FPGEKTQGDGKPEVTSPKAPQP
-1920 FLSPI
+1920 PM
-1925 GPKRP
+1925 
-1930 RLYLRDN
+1930 LYLRGIST
-1937 HPPVASVA
+1937 PPVPAG
-1945 PTSSPFEEYNT
+1945 PTSSPFQGYNT
-1956 LYQGINSSFPQS
+1956 LYQGINPPLPQS
-1968 VGPEYLKPINPATR
+1968 VGHEHLQPVDPLTR
-1982 LRMTPHHAINLPTA
+1982 LRMTPHHAMNPPSPD
-1996 GFIQPIQPYHP
+1996 FVQPITPYHP
-2007 KPIVPGFPEPIGP
+2007 KPIVPGLPEPIGP
-2020 PQAQP
+2020 HPAQP
-2025 MIYYYAER
+2025 IVYYHAEP
-2033 IFDPHGQAVGSLPIQ
+2033 IDPRAQAPLTPYNSQAV
-2048 QMSPPQADR
+2048 
-2057 NNYDSVQSP
+2057 
-2066 MPHGPQAIAV
+2066 AIYH
-2076 NQPQPQRI
+2076 PQRI
-2084 GSLGEMLSGSPE
+2084 SSLDGMLSPSPNE
-2096 VPAPVPRRRS
+2096 APTPTPPHRCS
-2106 TITFNPMA
+2106 ITTFNPEA
-2114 TAFTPSPTAAGLA
+2114 SEFTPSPTGPGMD
-2127 NPGATESTLNSTDA
+2127 NPEATDFALSPTGS
-2141 GMVPYKASEFTQ
+2141 GMITYEASEFTHN
-2153 DPADLGMIPYE
+2153 PTDLGMIPHE
-2164 ETGVEGFLAPEANAE
+2164 EAGVEGFGGLDANSQAP
-2179 ATMAETVQDTY
+2179 MVETVQDTY
-2190 KKILAIEDER
+2190 SQILAIEDER
-2200 DREDALNDFYY
+2200 DREDAINDFYY
-2211 MQAKPW
+2211 QQARPW
-2217 TDEMTRLEK
+2217 TDEDTRREK

-2232 DRKRR
+2232 ERKRR
-2237 FARKK
+2237 FGRKK

>member
-99 DPFVSFEVRPD
+99 DPYVSFEVRPD

-192 ESLGGSS
+192 KSLGGSS

-255 SSTTYSLRGSNPVT
+255 SSTTYSLRGSNSVT
-269 VKKETSEG
+269 VKKETFEG

-285 TKHVAENIPKSENR
+285 TKHIAENIPKSENR

-316 AFPVADSGDPIV
+316 AFPLADSSTPIV

-351 FVTEASRQGIVTES
+351 FVTEASRQGIVTTS
-365 LRNLGLLDGIADCF
+365 LRNRGLLNGIADCF
-379 IKAIEEFCQRPNL
+379 IKAIEEFCQHPTL

-399 LPQRD
+399 LPQRN
-404 SYPWDSFWSGLLG
+404 SYPWDSFWSGLLD
-417 RIEARLQE
+417 RIESRIQE
-425 VKVLRTLGTGK
+425 VKILRTLGTGK
-436 LDYVHKLCRLQ
+436 LDYIHKLCRLQ

-480 EPYGLQ
+480 ETYGLE
-486 SMSPSDAINRVEMDL
+486 SMSPSDAITRVEKDL

-513 ATDDEWHSLAA
+513 ATDNEWHSLAA
-524 RALVLLKNTATV
+524 RALILLKNTATV

-566 SHASGSLAIPDDL
+566 SHSSGSLAIPDDL
-579 DLSLVDSEA
+579 DLSLIDSEA

-618 PIKPVAD
+618 PINPVAD
-625 EGALAA
+625 AGALAV
-631 SIAHLR
+631 SIAHLK

-650 DQAKLRGYHVYDK
+650 DQAKLRGYHVYDQ

-681 EYGPSELFKPQ
+681 AYGPSQLFRPQ

-698 PAPFL
+698 AAPFL
-703 HHEYVQEKPA
+703 HHNYVQEKPA
-713 TPAGYSWGWDEWLQ
+713 
-727 LRLRLRLQLRLTK
+727 
-740 KGPDQK
+740 
-746 LELSSAF
+746 
-753 RYIEQHRPQCLL
+753 
-765 GALQRVWDVERTK
+765 
-778 VMESADIMREL
+778 
-789 RQVEVVCKGGDEFA
+789 
-803 LSEPLSTTYLPL
+803 
-815 PELEGKHSRYAE
+815 
-827 DEGFVFLNLG
+827 
-837 ESINSSTYRA
+837 
-847 KWGFLVDDLGV
+847 
-858 GCTDDLQFYLAI
+858 I
-870 LRTIRHSNAAA
+870 LRTIRYSNAAA

-914 QAINDGHLIYIPAH
+914 QAINDGNLIYIPAH
-928 DSSPATWT
+928 DSSPAMWT
-936 SPERCLWNA
+936 SSDRCLWNA

-956 HLYRTVFHRSEDL
+956 YLYRTVFHRSEEDL
-969 DVLRQFFKTALGVKD
+969 DVLRQFFKTALGIKD
-984 CSWEDYLNEIR
+984 SSWEDYLNEMR
-995 RLKDLKSDDFDWVN
+995 RLKDLKSEDFDWIN
-1009 DLYGSLD
+1009 DLYSSLD

-1028 KLRKTFAEEPLIYF
+1028 KLRKIFAEEPLIYF
-1042 NVGNVSRWYTVG
+1042 NIGNVSRWYTVG

-1168 LGDIFGPQAKML
+1168 LGDIFAPQAKML

-1200 KRYLSTSVREIST
+1200 SRYLSTSVREIST
-1213 VAGGRMDELQYPDR
+1213 VAGGLMDKLQYQDR
-1227 DIRQKA
+1227 EFRQKA
-1233 TGLFRI
+1233 DGLFRI

-1251 SSDLYWTLMCAEV
+1251 SSELYWTLMGAEV

-1290 ELHIREDDSGLK
+1290 ELHIREDDSSLK

-1329 TDPVTLQVKHAGSK
+1329 TDPVTLQ
-1343 AVQIVSAV
+1343 
-1351 LNAPL
+1351 
-1356 INMSQILEAE
+1356 ILEAE
-1366 GVVEVDIPQG
+1366 GVVEVDIPQDRD
-1376 WCGQATEG
+1376 GQATEDEAG
-1384 EVEGEHVD
+1384 EV
-1392 VEGGDVHDPTVYHE
+1392 T
-1406 ALEVPDETVSPEA
+1406 EV
-1419 EEDPI
+1419 
-1424 ARFLAQPEIH
+1424 
-1434 EDDISSD
+1434 
-1441 EDSMLQTFDNMRS
+1441 
-1454 PPRLSDLPVRQRSP
+1454 DLPVRQRSP
-1468 ATSNSSVTE
+1468 ATSNSSITGR
-1477 KRLFTPTSSTAEYFR
+1477 RLFTPTSSTAEYFR

-1503 NTGRHESL
+1503 NVGRHESL
-1511 QSTPRSASQPA
+1511 QSTPRSASQPQPT
-1522 FIFGSSPTAQ
+1522 FVFGSSPTAQ

-1541 FAEASQHP
+1541 FGEASQHP

-1559 LVNNVISAA
+1559 LVSNVISAA
-1568 NTAALPSKGAYD
+1568 NTATLPSKGAYD

-1591 DEEEV
+1591 DEEEI

-1610 DMRIGALGELFVFEL
+1610 DMRIGALGELYVFEL

-1639 NWQSQMRKFITIHP
+1639 NWQSQMRKFVTIHP

-1659 PWTAQETADIVYY
+1659 PWTAQETADIVYF
-1672 DRKRVLTSHL
+1672 DRKRVLTNHL
-1682 ADKGYLDK
+1682 VDKGYLDK

-1713 PFYMIP
+1713 PFYM
-1719 DPNHSLP
+1719 SK
-1726 SSPAS
+1726 
-1731 EHFTSRLILSSSF
+1731 RQ
-1744 FYLDNYQPTLRQ
+1744 YQRMQ
-1756 PSSTTL
+1756 ENSNTTL
-1762 SYSYETTHN
+1762 SPA
-1771 TSRLLTTFTM
+1771 TSPTVYLIA
-1781 SDRVSIIKGDDLVP
+1781 RVSNVDK
-1795 TNDTFPETSLTE
+1795 TNVE
-1807 TNHLE
+1807 
-1812 HQTVTAPSLPSSQSD
+1812 VKI
-1827 TNMGP
+1827 
-1832 NYGNLPSGLQPSVVV
+1832 Y
-1847 PREDVPP
+1847 
-1854 GHVRLL
+1854 
-1860 GGFMCP
+1860 
-1866 IDSAVDHAEPKEEP
+1866 
-1880 KEDDDTETSVY
+1880 
-1891 HVPAGI
+1891 
-1897 LDPEDVDE
+1897 LDPEKLRQDGSLV
-1905 FPGEHFPDDEQPSQN
+1905 FTGETWS
-1920 FLSPI
+1920 
-1925 GPKRP
+1925 
-1930 RLYLRDN
+1930 
-1937 HPPVASVA
+1937 
-1945 PTSSPFEEYNT
+1945 
-1956 LYQGINSSFPQS
+1956 
-1968 VGPEYLKPINPATR
+1968 
-1982 LRMTPHHAINLPTA
+1982 
-1996 GFIQPIQPYHP
+1996 
-2007 KPIVPGFPEPIGP
+2007 IVPGP
-2020 PQAQP
+2020 
-2025 MIYYYAER
+2025 
-2033 IFDPHGQAVGSLPIQ
+2033 GS
-2048 QMSPPQADR
+2048 
-2057 NNYDSVQSP
+2057 
-2066 MPHGPQAIAV
+2066 
-2076 NQPQPQRI
+2076 
-2084 GSLGEMLSGSPE
+2084 
-2096 VPAPVPRRRS
+2096 
-2106 TITFNPMA
+2106 T
-2114 TAFTPSPTAAGLA
+2114 
-2127 NPGATESTLNSTDA
+2127 
-2141 GMVPYKASEFTQ
+2141 
-2153 DPADLGMIPYE
+2153 
-2164 ETGVEGFLAPEANAE
+2164 
-2179 ATMAETVQDTY
+2179 
-2190 KKILAIEDER
+2190 
-2200 DREDALNDFYY
+2200 
-2211 MQAKPW
+2211 
-2217 TDEMTRLEK
+2217 
-2226 EEQELE
+2226 
-2232 DRKRR
+2232 
-2237 FARKK
+2237 

>member
-1 MSTDTPQPGPGQR
+1 MSTVTPQPGPGQR
-14 TAQDLV
+14 TSQDLV
-20 KEIAKERGYLGEEQL
+20 KEIAKERGHLGEEKL

-48 VEEALLRKDEMIGSA
+48 VEEALLRKDELIGSA

-90 YSTALSSGQ
+90 YSTALSRGQ
-99 DPFVSFEVRPD
+99 DPYVSFEVRPD

-245 SFFDEDDTQT
+245 SFLDEDDTRT
-255 SSTTYSLRGSNPVT
+255 SSTTYSLHGSNPVT

-285 TKHVAENIPKSENR
+285 TKHVAENVPKSENR
-299 TYSEE
+299 TYSDE

-309 SSTEVVL
+309 SSVEVVL
-316 AFPVADSGDPIV
+316 AFPLADSGTPIV

-351 FVTEASRQGIVTES
+351 FVTEASRQGIVTTS
-365 LRNLGLLDGIADCF
+365 LRNRGLLNGIADCF
-379 IKAIEEFCQRPNL
+379 IKAIEEFCQHPTL

-399 LPQRD
+399 IPQRN
-404 SYPWDSFWSGLLG
+404 SYPWDSFWSGLLD
-417 RIEARLQE
+417 RIEARIQE
-425 VKVLRTLGTGK
+425 VKVLRTLGTGR
-436 LDYVHKLCRLQ
+436 LDYIHKLCRLQ

-480 EPYGLQ
+480 EPYGLE
-486 SMSPSDAINRVEMDL
+486 SMSPSDAITRVENDL
-501 ERDIKDSRMKSP
+501 EKDTKDSRMKSP
-513 ATDDEWHSLAA
+513 ATDNEWHSLAA
-524 RALVLLKNTATV
+524 QALILLKNTATV

-566 SHASGSLAIPDDL
+566 SHSSGSLAIPDDL

-588 ASNPDRRALF
+588 ARNPDRRALF

-606 LVKDVRALILKK
+606 LLKDVRALILKK

-625 EGALAA
+625 AGALAA
-631 SIAHLR
+631 SIAHLK
-637 FLYLSEVLLEENE
+637 FLYFSEVLLEDNEN
-650 DQAKLRGYHVYDK
+650 QAKLHGYHVYDQ
-663 NMRARSPTKH
+663 NRRARLPTKH

-681 EYGPSELFKPQ
+681 EYGPSELSKPQ

-698 PAPFL
+698 AAPFL
-703 HHEYVQEKPA
+703 HHDYVQEKPA
-713 TPAGYSWGWDEWLQ
+713 TPAGHSWGWDEWLQ

-740 KGPDQK
+740 KGPDRK

-753 RYIEQHRPQCLL
+753 RYIEQHRPECFL

-789 RQVEVVCKGGDEFA
+789 RQVEVVCKGRDEFA

-815 PELEGKHSRYAE
+815 PELEGKYSRYAE
-827 DEGFVFLNLG
+827 DEGFVFLDLG
-837 ESINSSTYRA
+837 EPITSSTYRS

-870 LRTIRHSNAAA
+870 LRTIRYSNAAA

-914 QAINDGHLIYIPAH
+914 QAINDGNLIYIPAH
-928 DSSPATWT
+928 NSSPAIWT
-936 SPERCLWNA
+936 SSDKCLWNA

-956 HLYRTVFHRSEDL
+956 HLYRSVFHRSEEDL
-969 DVLRQFFKTALGVKD
+969 DVLRQFFKTVLGVKD
-984 CSWEDYLNEIR
+984 CSCEDYLGEIR
-995 RLKDLKSDDFDWVN
+995 RLKDLKSEDFDWVN

-1016 SERFGMMEVDTT
+1016 SERFGMIEVDST
-1028 KLRKTFAEEPLIYF
+1028 KLRKAFAEEPLIYF

-1065 GRVALNDLYPD
+1065 GRVALNDLYPE
-1076 LEDFFVSFL
+1076 LEDFFVGFL

-1168 LGDIFGPQAKML
+1168 LGDIFSPQAKIL

-1200 KRYLSTSVREIST
+1200 SRYLSTSVREIST
-1213 VAGGRMDELQYPDR
+1213 VAGGRMDKLQYPDR
-1227 DIRQKA
+1227 EVMQKA
-1233 TGLFRI
+1233 DGLFRI

-1251 SSDLYWTLMCAEV
+1251 SSELYWTLMGAEV

-1275 LSQDGHGLVHVQDRS
+1275 LSQDGHGLIHVQDRS
-1290 ELHIREDDSGLK
+1290 ELHIREDNSSLK

-1356 INMSQILEAE
+1356 INMAQILEAE
-1366 GVVEVDIPQG
+1366 GVVEVDIPQDRDDR
-1376 WCGQATEG
+1376 ATEDEAR
-1384 EVEGEHVD
+1384 EVTEGRHVD
-1392 VEGGDVHDPTVYHE
+1392 VEEEDVHDATVYHE
-1406 ALEVPDETVSPEA
+1406 ALEVHDETVSHET

-1441 EDSMLQTFDNMRS
+1441 EDSMLQTFDNIRS

-1468 ATSNSSVTE
+1468 ATSNSSITGR
-1477 KRLFTPTSSTAEYFR
+1477 RLFTSTSSTTEYFR
-1492 QNRRTSSNVHR
+1492 QNGRTSSIVHR
-1503 NTGRHESL
+1503 NAGRHESSK
-1511 QSTPRSASQPA
+1511 STLRSASQPA

-1541 FAEASQHP
+1541 FGEASQHP

-1586 ALPEV
+1586 ALPEL
-1591 DEEEV
+1591 DEEEI

-1610 DMRIGALGELFVFEL
+1610 DMRVGALGELFVFEL
-1625 LRNMDPP
+1625 LRNMNPP

-1639 NWQSQMRKFITIHP
+1639 NWQSQMRKFVTIHP

-1659 PWTAQETADIVYY
+1659 PWTVQETADIVYF
-1672 DRKRVLTSHL
+1672 DRKRVLTNHL
-1682 ADKGYLDK
+1682 VDKGYLDK

-1713 PFYMIP
+1713 PFYM
-1719 DPNHSLP
+1719 SK
-1726 SSPAS
+1726 
-1731 EHFTSRLILSSSF
+1731 RQ
-1744 FYLDNYQPTLRQ
+1744 YQRMQ
-1756 PSSTTL
+1756 ENSNTTL
-1762 SYSYETTHN
+1762 SPA
-1771 TSRLLTTFTM
+1771 TSPTIYLIA
-1781 SDRVSIIKGDDLVP
+1781 RVSNVDK
-1795 TNDTFPETSLTE
+1795 TNVE
-1807 TNHLE
+1807 
-1812 HQTVTAPSLPSSQSD
+1812 VKI
-1827 TNMGP
+1827 
-1832 NYGNLPSGLQPSVVV
+1832 Y
-1847 PREDVPP
+1847 
-1854 GHVRLL
+1854 
-1860 GGFMCP
+1860 
-1866 IDSAVDHAEPKEEP
+1866 
-1880 KEDDDTETSVY
+1880 
-1891 HVPAGI
+1891 
-1897 LDPEDVDE
+1897 LDPEKLRQDGSLV
-1905 FPGEHFPDDEQPSQN
+1905 FTGETWS
-1920 FLSPI
+1920 
-1925 GPKRP
+1925 
-1930 RLYLRDN
+1930 
-1937 HPPVASVA
+1937 
-1945 PTSSPFEEYNT
+1945 
-1956 LYQGINSSFPQS
+1956 
-1968 VGPEYLKPINPATR
+1968 
-1982 LRMTPHHAINLPTA
+1982 
-1996 GFIQPIQPYHP
+1996 
-2007 KPIVPGFPEPIGP
+2007 IVPGP
-2020 PQAQP
+2020 
-2025 MIYYYAER
+2025 
-2033 IFDPHGQAVGSLPIQ
+2033 GS
-2048 QMSPPQADR
+2048 
-2057 NNYDSVQSP
+2057 
-2066 MPHGPQAIAV
+2066 
-2076 NQPQPQRI
+2076 
-2084 GSLGEMLSGSPE
+2084 
-2096 VPAPVPRRRS
+2096 
-2106 TITFNPMA
+2106 T
-2114 TAFTPSPTAAGLA
+2114 
-2127 NPGATESTLNSTDA
+2127 
-2141 GMVPYKASEFTQ
+2141 
-2153 DPADLGMIPYE
+2153 
-2164 ETGVEGFLAPEANAE
+2164 
-2179 ATMAETVQDTY
+2179 
-2190 KKILAIEDER
+2190 
-2200 DREDALNDFYY
+2200 
-2211 MQAKPW
+2211 
-2217 TDEMTRLEK
+2217 
-2226 EEQELE
+2226 
-2232 DRKRR
+2232 
-2237 FARKK
+2237 

>member
-14 TAQDLV
+14 TAQELV
-20 KEIAKERGYLGEEQL
+20 REIAKERGYLGEEQL

-118 NGFTHENLKA
+118 NGFTYENLKA

-192 ESLGGSS
+192 ESLTGSS

-212 EEDARQR
+212 DEDARQR

-245 SFFDEDDTQT
+245 SFFDEDNTRT
-255 SSTTYSLRGSNPVT
+255 SSTTYSLHGSNPVT

-299 TYSEE
+299 TYSDE
-304 QDRAD
+304 QGRAD

-316 AFPVADSGDPIV
+316 AFPLAESGAPIV

-351 FVTEASRQGIVTES
+351 FVTEASRQGIVTGS
-365 LRNLGLLDGIADCF
+365 LRNISLLNGISDCF
-379 IKAIEEFCQRPNL
+379 IKAIEEFCQHPVL

-399 LPQRD
+399 LPQRN
-404 SYPWDSFWSGLLG
+404 SYPWDSFWSGLLD
-417 RIEARLQE
+417 RIEARIRE
-425 VKVLRTLGTGK
+425 VKVLRTLGTGR
-436 LDYVHKLCRLQ
+436 LDYIHKLCLLQ
-447 PWLRDKNGDPLFT
+447 PWLRDKSGDPLFT

-480 EPYGLQ
+480 EPYGLE
-486 SMSPSDAINRVEMDL
+486 SMSPSDAITRVEKDL
-501 ERDIKDSRMKSP
+501 EKNTEDSRMKSST
-513 ATDDEWHSLAA
+513 TDSEWHSLAA
-524 RALVLLKNTATV
+524 RALILLKNTATL

-552 NGTWVSSSSGPLYY
+552 NGTWVSSSGGPLYY

-588 ASNPDRRALF
+588 ASNPDRRSLF

-606 LVKDVRALILKK
+606 LVKDVRALILRK

-625 EGALAA
+625 AGALVA
-631 SIAHLR
+631 SIAHLK

-650 DQAKLRGYHVYDK
+650 DQAKLRGYHVYGQ
-663 NMRARSPTKH
+663 NMRARLPTKH

-698 PAPFL
+698 TAPFL
-703 HHEYVQEKPA
+703 HRDYIQETPA
-713 TPAGYSWGWDEWLQ
+713 TPVGYSWGWNDWLQ
-727 LRLRLRLQLRLTK
+727 LRLRLRHQLRLTT
-740 KGPDQK
+740 KGSDRK

-753 RYIEQHRPQCLL
+753 RYIERHRPECLL

-789 RQVEVVCKGGDEFA
+789 REVEVLCKGGDEFA

-827 DEGFVFLNLG
+827 DEGFVFLDLG
-837 ESINSSTYRA
+837 ESITSSTYRA

-858 GCTDDLQFYLAI
+858 GCADDLQFYLAI
-870 LRTIRHSNAAA
+870 LGTIRYSNAAA

-895 IHARCREADSFL
+895 IHARCREANSFL

-914 QAINDGHLIYIPAH
+914 QAINDGNLIYIPAH

-936 SPERCLWNA
+936 SAEKCLWNA

-956 HLYRTVFHRSEDL
+956 HLYRTVFHRSVEDL
-969 DVLRQFFKTALGVKD
+969 DVLRQFFKTALGVRD

-995 RLKDLKSDDFDWVN
+995 RLKELQSEDFDWVN
-1009 DLYGSLD
+1009 DLYSSLD
-1016 SERFGMMEVDTT
+1016 SERFGMMDVDTT
-1028 KLRKTFAEEPLIYF
+1028 KLKKTFVEEPLIYF

-1105 VPPPSVA
+1105 VPPPSVS

-1123 LLDTTAD
+1123 LLDTTAGS
-1130 PPDEEPIFRGTVFPV
+1130 PDGEPIFRGTVFPV

-1168 LGDIFGPQAKML
+1168 LGDIFAPQAKML
-1180 DFTLDEVRRLRP
+1180 DFTLDEVRRLQP

-1227 DIRQKA
+1227 EIRQKA
-1233 TGLFRI
+1233 AGLFRI

-1251 SSDLYWTLMCAEV
+1251 SSELYWTLMVAQV

-1275 LSQDGHGLVHVQDRS
+1275 LSQDGYGLVHVQDRS

-1376 WCGQATEG
+1376 WCRQATEEAG
-1384 EVEGEHVD
+1384 DATGGEHVGHEEED
-1392 VEGGDVHDPTVYHE
+1392 IHDATVYHE
-1406 ALEVPDETVSPEA
+1406 AQETNDETVSHEA

-1441 EDSMLQTFDNMRS
+1441 EDSMLQTFDNLRS

-1468 ATSNSSVTE
+1468 ATSNSSITGR
-1477 KRLFTPTSSTAEYFR
+1477 RLFTPTSSTAEYFR

-1541 FAEASQHP
+1541 FGEASQHP

-1568 NTAALPSKGAYD
+1568 NTATLPSKAAYD

-1601 FRSHGLPER
+1601 FRSHDLPER

-1625 LRNMDPP
+1625 LRNLDPP

-1672 DRKRVLTSHL
+1672 DRKRILTNHL

-1703 VKSTTGHSRT
+1703 VKSTTGHNRT
-1713 PFYMIP
+1713 PFYM
-1719 DPNHSLP
+1719 SK
-1726 SSPAS
+1726 
-1731 EHFTSRLILSSSF
+1731 RQ
-1744 FYLDNYQPTLRQ
+1744 YQ
-1756 PSSTTL
+1756 
-1762 SYSYETTHN
+1762 
-1771 TSRLLTTFTM
+1771 
-1781 SDRVSIIKGDDLVP
+1781 RV
-1795 TNDTFPETSLTE
+1795 
-1807 TNHLE
+1807 
-1812 HQTVTAPSLPSSQSD
+1812 
-1827 TNMGP
+1827 
-1832 NYGNLPSGLQPSVVV
+1832 
-1847 PREDVPP
+1847 
-1854 GHVRLL
+1854 
-1860 GGFMCP
+1860 
-1866 IDSAVDHAEPKEEP
+1866 
-1880 KEDDDTETSVY
+1880 
-1891 HVPAGI
+1891 
-1897 LDPEDVDE
+1897 
-1905 FPGEHFPDDEQPSQN
+1905 
-1920 FLSPI
+1920 
-1925 GPKRP
+1925 
-1930 RLYLRDN
+1930 
-1937 HPPVASVA
+1937 
-1945 PTSSPFEEYNT
+1945 
-1956 LYQGINSSFPQS
+1956 
-1968 VGPEYLKPINPATR
+1968 
-1982 LRMTPHHAINLPTA
+1982 
-1996 GFIQPIQPYHP
+1996 
-2007 KPIVPGFPEPIGP
+2007 
-2020 PQAQP
+2020 
-2025 MIYYYAER
+2025 
-2033 IFDPHGQAVGSLPIQ
+2033 
-2048 QMSPPQADR
+2048 
-2057 NNYDSVQSP
+2057 
-2066 MPHGPQAIAV
+2066 
-2076 NQPQPQRI
+2076 
-2084 GSLGEMLSGSPE
+2084 
-2096 VPAPVPRRRS
+2096 
-2106 TITFNPMA
+2106 
-2114 TAFTPSPTAAGLA
+2114 
-2127 NPGATESTLNSTDA
+2127 DA
-2141 GMVPYKASEFTQ
+2141 GEF
-2153 DPADLGMIPYE
+2153 
-2164 ETGVEGFLAPEANAE
+2164 
-2179 ATMAETVQDTY
+2179 
-2190 KKILAIEDER
+2190 
-2200 DREDALNDFYY
+2200 
-2211 MQAKPW
+2211 
-2217 TDEMTRLEK
+2217 
-2226 EEQELE
+2226 
-2232 DRKRR
+2232 
-2237 FARKK
+2237 